1 MPEGLATEDGTAIDL
16 DAPPPE
22 FARAMAAPE
31 PGEPEHPAPPRR
43 EQLSEEELG
52 AKYGWTTNPDGTRRA
67 KRAKG
72 RPSARARTT
81 TAPAAAEKP
90 ARGKGE
96 AEPKPDL
103 SQPLA
108 ELTSA
113 MWMVLAAAPVPA
125 EPLRIK
131 LRAQARVLRENQ
143 AGVVQGVSVMA
154 ANNGMIRRGVEA
166 LTMGSAGDRKSTR
179 LNSSHSQISYAVFC

>member
-1 MPEGLATEDGTAIDL
+1 MPEGLAPEDGTAIAL

-67 KRAKG
+67 KRAG
-72 RPSARARTT
+72 AAPPVTLGSSA
-81 TAPAAAEKP
+81 APAAAEKP

-103 SQPLA
+103 
-108 ELTSA
+108 
-113 MWMVLAAAPVPA
+113 
-125 EPLRIK
+125 
-131 LRAQARVLRENQ
+131 
-143 AGVVQGVSVMA
+143 
-154 ANNGMIRRGVEA
+154 
-166 LTMGSAGDRKSTR
+166 
-179 LNSSHSQISYAVFC
+179 